1 MAQALG
7 TDPKNNVNIE
17 VNIIP
22 FIDLMSCL
30 TAFLLVAAVWVNI
43 AQLMN
48 HPQGKGRDVPP
59 CTDTDTCDPPRL
71 SVLLESDDIWIG
83 VSRVGDFQRI
93 PKTSTGYDWAKL
105 EETLKQHKQSSMFND
120 VDDLE
125 LAAASSNEH
134 PVEYQSLIAAMDVA
148 VKAGWGRVGVTEP
161 RSLSAPP
168 SL

>member
-7 TDPKNNVNIE
+7 TDQKNNVNVE
-17 VNIIP
+17 VNIVP

-43 AQLMN
+43 AQLQN
-48 HPQGKGRDVPP
+48 HPQGKAREGTGCGDECPP
-59 CTDTDTCDPPRL
+59 AL
-71 SVLLESDDIWIG
+71 SVLLEGDDIWIG

-93 PKTSTGYDWAKL
+93 PKISTGYDWAKL
-105 EETLKQHKQSSMFND
+105 EETLKQHKQSAIFAE

-134 PVEYQSLIAAMDVA
+134 PVEYQALIAAMDVA

-161 RSLSAPP
+161 RGLSAPP
-168 SL
+168 QL

>member
-7 TDPKNNVNIE
+7 TDQKNSVNVD

-43 AQLMN
+43 AQLQN
-48 HPQGKGRDVPP
+48 HPQGKGREAKCDL
-59 CTDTDTCDPPRL
+59 DDCDPMRL
-71 SVLLESDDIWIG
+71 SVLLEGDDIWVG

-93 PKTSTGYDWAKL
+93 PKISTGYDWVKL
-105 EETLKQHKQSSMFND
+105 EETLKAHKQSSYFVD

-125 LAAASSNEH
+125 LAAASTNEH
-134 PVEYQSLIAAMDVA
+134 PVDYQSLVAAMDIA
-148 VKAGWGRVGVTEP
+148 QKAGWGRVGVTEP
-161 RSLSAPP
+161 RSLSAQPQ
-168 SL
+168 L